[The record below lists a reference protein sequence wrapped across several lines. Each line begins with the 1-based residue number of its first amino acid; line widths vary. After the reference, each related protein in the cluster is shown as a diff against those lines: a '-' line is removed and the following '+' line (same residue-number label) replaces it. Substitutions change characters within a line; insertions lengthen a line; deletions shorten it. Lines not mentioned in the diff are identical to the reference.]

1 MIFGKE
7 WHICRGEGYFT
18 GEDEGI
24 KFKAGANTFLQV
36 NDGVRKLLYR
46 AVIDAVKDKD
56 TVAVDLYSGGGLLTA
71 MLAKACR
78 AAYGIEIVPEA
89 VACADELK
97 ELNGLSDRMFNYCGA
112 VEDKIDEVFALSA
125 GYKRAIVCDP
135 PRKGMERSVIKA
147 VLASGAD
154 KVVLVSCN
162 PATLARD
169 LGLLCGSL
177 KETDGQIVKNP
188 SYSPDSMSGFYRIS
202 SVTPF
207 DMFPQTKHVETLVV
221 LSRN

>member
-1 MIFGKE
+1 
-7 WHICRGEGYFT
+7 
-18 GEDEGI
+18 
-24 KFKAGANTFLQV
+24 
-36 NDGVRKLLYR
+36 
-46 AVIDAVKDKD
+46 
-56 TVAVDLYSGGGLLTA
+56 

-78 AAYGIEIVPEA
+78 SAYGIEIVPEA

-188 SYSPDSMSGFYRIS
+188 SYSPDGMNGYYRILS
-202 SVTPF
+202 ITPF
-207 DMFPQTKHVETLVV
+207 DMFPQTKHVETVVV
-221 LSRN
+221 LSR